1 MFDRS
6 DPFVATPTPP
16 SGRRR
21 LRADPRIPPTSLPD
35 EDDVGRLVGGVYDAA
50 LGEDEWSSVL
60 KRMLRLLGG
69 ESTALHPTLSP
80 SARDGSVRVG
90 CDPDFTP
97 LYNEYYHRIVPLM
110 PLAPGLRRACVFMGG
125 AAMPEQA
132 FLRSEFYNDY
142 VRPQGKRSFM
152 FWIDADGRG
161 LRSHLSFWRS
171 RLRPDWA
178 EPELRVLGAVGAHLG
193 RALEIQRR
201 LAEAARRR
209 PAAINGGLLA
219 PQERA
224 CLAGVARGASSKL
237 IGRVLGLSMHTV
249 DAYLASARRKLKA
262 ASRSEAVAMALA
274 AGLLDV

>member
-6 DPFVATPTPP
+6 DPFVATPTLP

-35 EDDVGRLVGGVYDAA
+35 GRDVGRLVGGVYDAA

-69 ESTALHPTLSP
+69 ESTALHPTPSP

-97 LYNEYYHRIVPLM
+97 LYNDYYHRIM
-110 PLAPGLRRACVFMGG
+110 PLAPLVPRLRRARVFMGC

-142 VRPQGKRSFM
+142 VRPQGKSSFM
-152 FWIDADGRG
+152 FWIDADDRG

-171 RLRPDWA
+171 RRRSDWA
-178 EPELRVLGAVGAHLG
+178 EPELRVLAAVGPHLG

-201 LAEAARRR
+201 LAAAAPRGAS
-209 PAAINGGLLA
+209 AAPSGLLA

-224 CLAGVARGASSKL
+224 CLAGVARGFSSKQIARQL
-237 IGRVLGLSMHTV
+237 VLSMHTV
-249 DAYLASARRKLKA
+249 NAYLASAKRKLKA
-262 ASRSEAVAMALA
+262 ASRSEAVAMALS
-274 AGLLDV
+274 AGLLDG